1 MVVSLMISCSGVNV
15 LLILLFEVRSKILK
29 TKFFFF
35 AIFYFTSL
43 WIIPTSIFNV
53 PLLMRS
59 IPCAPN

>member
-29 TKFFFF
+29 TKFFLQSFILPHF
-35 AIFYFTSL
+35 GSYQHLFSM
-43 WIIPTSIFNV
+43 S